1 MTLVNRKTQSL
12 PDISVF
18 IIARD
23 DGKTIEKTLK
33 QAKRFARELIVI
45 DYGSEDNTLSIA
57 EKYAD
62 KIYKKQWLGIYRMKN
77 FALTLCTYPWV
88 MHLCADEVIRDSLID
103 EMKDKFGKQLAK
115 GKLGFRFPRR
125 FHVGNTFVRWAGF
138 YPDHQ
143 LRIFKKNI
151 AHFRGNS
158 MDESVEIWDVKKE
171 RYLSNSS
178 KVYTFTNAID
188 YYPFKTIK
196 EMENYY
202 YFNAEVGF
210 KKISKFQ
217 AVVGSCG
224 TFIEKFIFRF
234 GFLSGGLGFKICK
247 ILAMRV
253 WKQYKRASDP
263 SRNYVKLQEGRL

>member
-1 MTLVNRKTQSL
+1 MNKAQSL
-12 PDISVF
+12 HDISVF
-18 IIARD
+18 VITRD

-45 DYGSEDNTLSIA
+45 DYGSEDNTMDIA

-62 KIYKKQWLGIYRMKN
+62 KIYRKQCLGIYRMKN
-77 FALTLCTYPWV
+77 FAVSLSTHPWV
-88 MHLCADEVIRDSLID
+88 MHLCADEVVRDNLID
-103 EMKDKFGKQLAK
+103 EMKEKFGKQLAK
-115 GKLGFRFPRR
+115 NKIGFRFPRR
-125 FHVGNTFVRWAGF
+125 FHIGSTFVRWAGF

-143 LRIFKKNI
+143 LRIFKKSM
-151 AHFRGNS
+151 AHFRGNA
-158 MDESVEIWDVKKE
+158 MDESVEIWDAKKE
-171 RYLSNSS
+171 RYVSESPNIF
-178 KVYTFTNAID
+178 TFNNAIH

-196 EMENYY
+196 DMENYY

-217 AVVGSCG
+217 AIVGAYG

-263 SRNYVKLQEGRL
+263 SSNYLELERGRL